1 VRSVSVNGRR
11 TLAYERSVVEYDYTN
26 NSLLCKTCRILKHMT
41 LITRSVTIQV
51 RVVPLI
57 KQASEQ
63 VLSRIG
69 LNMSEAVELFLR
81 RVIVEERIPFEVVAL
96 GETPMKNA
104 VSRTYDNEPLVQK
117 VSAQSLSANVG
128 DSNFRKKRHRHR
140 KKLKKISGG
149 HTLTGIGGGKTN
161 KKGTI

>member
-1 VRSVSVNGRR
+1 
-11 TLAYERSVVEYDYTN
+11 
-26 NSLLCKTCRILKHMT
+26 MT

-51 RVVPLI
+51 RVVPLV

-96 GETPMKNA
+96 EEAPMKSSVNN
-104 VSRTYDNEPLVQK
+104 TYGGDFVQK
-117 VSAQSLSANVG
+117 ADTRSMSANMW
-128 DSNFRKKRHRHR
+128 DSGVHKKRNRHG
-140 KKLKKISGG
+140 KK
-149 HTLTGIGGGKTN
+149 N
-161 KKGTI
+161 